1 MSPAEVVV
9 DVFGGVRATARAAE
23 VNGSTVCRWL
33 QPRKRGGTGGM
44 VPKVHRER
52 LIAAAAKL
60 GKLLTDEHLTIGK
73 PGIKRRVIMRLR

>member
-1 MSPAEVVV
+1 
-9 DVFGGVRATARAAE
+9 
-23 VNGSTVCRWL
+23 
-33 QPRKRGGTGGM
+33 M